1 MMPAE
6 RIDFDAIIAGG
17 GPAGAT
23 AAILLAR
30 AGWRVAIVERRR
42 FPRRKVCGE
51 FVSATTWPLLRA
63 LGVTGSLETQ
73 AGPEVVEVGLFAGG
87 ATLCAPMPSPRT
99 GTGAGRA
106 LGRDLLDTA
115 LLERATKVGAQLF
128 QPRALTDVA
137 RIDGGYRCT
146 VVDQIRSTAG
156 PSAGAVDLDTSIVI
170 AAHGSWEPGSLSTQ
184 CRRLVPRPSDL
195 LAFKARFVD
204 AQLPAGLMPLLMFPG
219 GYGGMVETDGSR
231 VSLSCCIRRD
241 VLETCRRQQAGDGA
255 APRAGD
261 AVLAHIRASCLGV
274 RKALRGAT
282 LEGAWLA
289 AGPIRPGMRRFAREG
304 IFAVGNAAGEAHPII
319 AEGISMAIQSSWL
332 LCERLVAQDA
342 RRPRDVGSSN
352 AALAQGYERDW
363 HANFATRIRAAALLA
378 HLAMRPRVASMA
390 TVAAQWAPTVLT
402 LGARLSGKARPL
414 ERLRLS

>member
-1 MMPAE
+1 MPAS
-6 RIDFDAIIAGG
+6 RVDFDAIIAGG

-30 AGWRVAIVERRR
+30 AGWRVAIVERKR

-63 LGVTGSLETQ
+63 VGVAGSLEAQ
-73 AGPEVVEVGLFAGG
+73 AGPEVVEVGLFAGD

-99 GTGAGRA
+99 ADGAGRA

-115 LLERATKVGAQLF
+115 LLERAGKVGAELF
-128 QPRALTDVA
+128 QPWALTNVA
-137 RIDGGYRCT
+137 RIEGGYRCT
-146 VVDQIRSTAG
+146 VVDQGRGDESS
-156 PSAGAVDLDTSIVI
+156 SAGAVDIDAPIVI
-170 AAHGSWEPGSLSTQ
+170 AAHGSWEPGSLPTQ
-184 CRRLVPRPSDL
+184 FRRLVPRPSDL
-195 LAFKARFVD
+195 FAFKARFVD

-219 GYGGMVETDGSR
+219 GYGGMVETDGGR

-241 VLETCRRQQAGDGA
+241 MLETCRRQQAGDGA
-255 APRAGD
+255 SPRAGD

-282 LEGAWLA
+282 LDGAWLA
-289 AGPIRPGMRRFAREG
+289 AGPIRPGIRHFARGG

-332 LCERLVAQDA
+332 LCERLIAQHA
-342 RRPRDVGSSN
+342 RRPRAVGSSN
-352 AALAQGYERDW
+352 TALAQRYQRDW
-363 HANFATRIRAAALLA
+363 RANFATRIRAAALFA
-378 HLAMRPRVASMA
+378 HLAMRPRVASTA
-390 TVAAQWAPTVLT
+390 TVVSQYAPAMLT

-414 ERLRLS
+414 ERLRPS